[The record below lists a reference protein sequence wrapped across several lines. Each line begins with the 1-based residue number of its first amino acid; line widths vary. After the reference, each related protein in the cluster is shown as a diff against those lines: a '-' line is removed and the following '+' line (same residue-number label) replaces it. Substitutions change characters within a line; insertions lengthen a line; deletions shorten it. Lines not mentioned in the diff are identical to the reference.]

1 MILTKWKLIGSA
13 VLVIGAFVAGW
24 QVKGAFVA
32 ESQLEAVQAAKEE
45 LVRATQRLEE
55 KNAQR
60 AAEWAREL
68 KAARERNAA
77 LQEEIENAEFTPET
91 DDSCYRPVDTV
102 DFDRLY
108 CKASGNCPDNGSE

>member
-1 MILTKWKLIGSA
+1 MILTKWKLIGSI
-13 VLVIGAFVAGW
+13 VLIIGAFVAGW

-32 ESQLEAVQAAKEE
+32 ESALEAAEAAKEE
-45 LVRATQRLEE
+45 MARATQRLEA

-68 KAARERNAA
+68 KAARGRNAA
-77 LQEEIENAEFTPET
+77 LRKEIEDAEFTPET
-91 DDSCYRPVDTV
+91 DGDCYRPVDTV

-108 CKASGNCPDNGSE
+108 CKASGNCPDNDTE